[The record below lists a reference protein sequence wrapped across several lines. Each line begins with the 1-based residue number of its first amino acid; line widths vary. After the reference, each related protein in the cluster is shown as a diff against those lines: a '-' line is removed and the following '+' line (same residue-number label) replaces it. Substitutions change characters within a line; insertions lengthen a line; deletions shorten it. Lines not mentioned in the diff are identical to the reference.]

1 MAVGVAVVRVSD
13 LAVVDS
19 NPAWR
24 SLFSS
29 TDDPQVLYTPVDSDP
44 ETAARPIRRG
54 ISRDGHWVGTVGPA
68 ATTARSGAASA
79 SAPARDEVHRAV
91 WVLTATDV
99 SAEQDAVAE
108 ARSAVA
114 RQRSEAAAL
123 LRVHVFKD
131 EFLTIVSHD
140 LRTPLT
146 AVRGFVDLLRT
157 GRVRSDPAGLK
168 SMLDRMATSLQDM
181 TLLVDRLLYWGM
193 LQSGTAS
200 IAPRPLRLADE
211 VGAVVTQ
218 LGDLL
223 RDRDVRTDVPGDLV
237 ALVDPLAL
245 ERMLVQLLANAVKYS
260 APGSRIT
267 VTAQS
272 VEPEAD
278 TWHPVPEV
286 VVTVV
291 RRGPRHAA
299 GPAGRAPRAHRRRG
313 RPGSGRHDL
322 GAGPGDRAALR
333 RPARRPGPP
342 RQPAAPRHHRVLH
355 AARSAPTGL
364 TRPAPAV
371 CNAGLWTP
379 TTAYDAWEASTSLG
393 RKRTEAGAR
402 QDLGVRRSSA
412 PTRRRTAPPGSP
424 RRGRTGGVER
434 GQPGRRARAPLEVA
448 GRGQRVRV
456 DGGGVVVVQ
465 RRGW

>member
-1 MAVGVAVVRVSD
+1 MIGPITRPEPGSVRSASLLEDPVLQAMAVGVAVVRVSD

-19 NPAWR
+19 NPAWQ

-29 TDDPQVLYTPVDSDP
+29 TDDPQILYTPVDSDP

-54 ISRDGHWVGTVGPA
+54 VSRDGHWVGTVRAQGGEGA
-68 ATTARSGAASA
+68 FWCRVTA
-79 SAPARDEVHRAV
+79 APARDEVHRAM

-211 VGAVVTQ
+211 VRAVVTQ

-223 RDRDVRTDVPGDLV
+223 RDRDVRTDVPGGLV

-267 VTAQS
+267 VTAQP

-291 RRGPRHAA
+291 DEGRGMRPDRLAA
-299 GPAGRAPRAHRRRG
+299 LHERIDAG
-313 RPGSGRHDL
+313 D
-322 GAGPGDRAALR
+322 GPGAVGTTSGLGLGIVQRYVALHGGR
-333 RPARRPGPP
+333 VHLDSRPHLG
-342 RQPAAPRHHRVLH
+342 
-355 AARSAPTGL
+355 
-364 TRPAPAV
+364 
-371 CNAGLWTP
+371 
-379 TTAYDAWEASTSLG
+379 TTASFTL
-393 RKRTEAGAR
+393 
-402 QDLGVRRSSA
+402 
-412 PTRRRTAPPGSP
+412 PGLP
-424 RRGRTGGVER
+424 R
-434 GQPGRRARAPLEVA
+434 P
-448 GRGQRVRV
+448 
-456 DGGGVVVVQ
+456 D
-465 RRGW
+465 